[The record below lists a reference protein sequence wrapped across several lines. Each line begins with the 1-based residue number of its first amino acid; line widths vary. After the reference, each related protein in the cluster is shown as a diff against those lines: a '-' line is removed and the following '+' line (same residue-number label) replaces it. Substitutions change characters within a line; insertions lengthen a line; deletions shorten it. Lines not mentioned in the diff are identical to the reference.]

1 MFGVAVYLP
10 LLVQGVRC
18 ASAAQSGLVMT
29 ELTRGI
35 LAGNLCP
42 DFVDAS
48 KTVERIIGAFPMGEQ
63 RIIRNRLA
71 KSSRTIVSQQIR
83 RNDGTGRVA
92 IVEILKSTLRTREY
106 VEKGEQEGKM
116 FLEAMTDGDAQGMQH
131 LAGEIEKLVRAG
143 VMTSVLD
150 SPMLRI
156 VATCGS
162 R

>member
-1 MFGVAVYLP
+1 
-10 LLVQGVRC
+10 
-18 ASAAQSGLVMT
+18 MT
-29 ELTRGI
+29 ELTLGM
-35 LAGNLCP
+35 LAGDLCP

-71 KSSRTIVSQQIR
+71 KSFRTIASQRLIR

-92 IVEILKSTLRTREY
+92 IVEILKSTPRTREY
-106 VEKGEQEGKM
+106 VERGEQEGKT
-116 FLEAMTDGDAQGMQH
+116 FLEAMTDGDAHGMQH
-131 LAGEIEKLVRAG
+131 FDGAIEKLVRAG

-150 SPMLRI
+150 SPVLRI
-156 VATCGS
+156 LATCGP